1 MEVREIA
8 TKIFLSVK
16 IHIERQKIGEVDVEI
31 FGGREISIT
40 GQGLRRRLFGHFEQ
54 LMEKFADASRPVPA
68 HDIRRNLIP
77 HQISKSS
84 RIILAGL
91 NTLGNRPADLC
102 PRRSGIKKTNVLGPR
117 NSNHHAET
125 ID

>member
-54 LMEKFADASRPVPA
+54 LMEKFADAPLPVPA
-68 HDIRRNLIP
+68 LDIRRNLIP

-84 RIILAGL
+84 RLILEGL
-91 NTLGNRPADLC
+91 HTLGNRPADRW
-102 PRRSGIKKTNVLGPR
+102 PRRTGINKRNVLLQR
-117 NSNHHAET
+117 TS
-125 ID
+125 